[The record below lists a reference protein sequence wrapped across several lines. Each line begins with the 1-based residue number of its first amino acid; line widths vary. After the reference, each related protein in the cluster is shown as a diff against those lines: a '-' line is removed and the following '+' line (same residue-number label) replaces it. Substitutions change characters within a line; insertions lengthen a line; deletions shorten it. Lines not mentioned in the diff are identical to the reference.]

1 MTDET
6 GSNENTI
13 HDPNVMEEQPLVHHL
28 LELRSCLLRSLLSVL
43 IVFAC
48 LFYFANDIYEF
59 ISAPLQALLPE
70 NSSMIATD
78 VTSPFLTPFK
88 LTLFVSAFLAA
99 PYILY
104 QLWSFIAPALYKE
117 EKKVAL
123 PLFFSS
129 ILLFYLGIAFAYY
142 VVFPLVFSF
151 FTSVGPK
158 SVAVMTD
165 IGSYLS
171 FVLKIFFAFGVA
183 FEIPVATLL
192 LISSGMISPTN
203 LAKKRPYVIV
213 SCFVI
218 GMFLT
223 PPDVISQL
231 MLALP
236 MWLLFELGLFFGK
249 YVEPKDV
256 DFEEHM

>member
-1 MTDET
+1 MTDQT
-6 GSNENTI
+6 DSSENTI
-13 HDPNVMEEQPLVHHL
+13 HSASDMQEQPLIQHL
-28 LELRSCLLRSLLSVL
+28 LELRSCLLRALLSVL

-88 LTLFVSAFLAA
+88 LTLFVSAFIAA
-99 PYILY
+99 PYILF
-104 QLWSFIAPALYKE
+104 QIWSFIAPALYKN
-117 EKKVAL
+117 EKKIAI
-123 PLFFSS
+123 PLFLSS
-129 ILLFYLGIAFAYY
+129 IFLFYLGIAFAYY
-142 VVFPLVFSF
+142 VVFPLVFGF
-151 FTSVGPK
+151 FTSVGPE

-171 FVLKIFFAFGVA
+171 FVLKLFFAFGVA
-183 FEIPVATLL
+183 FEIPVATML
-192 LISSGMISPTN
+192 LISSGVISPED

-213 SCFVI
+213 SCFIV

-236 MWLLFELGLFFGK
+236 MWLLFELGLIFGK
-249 YVEPKDV
+249 LMNKGE
-256 DFEEHM
+256 